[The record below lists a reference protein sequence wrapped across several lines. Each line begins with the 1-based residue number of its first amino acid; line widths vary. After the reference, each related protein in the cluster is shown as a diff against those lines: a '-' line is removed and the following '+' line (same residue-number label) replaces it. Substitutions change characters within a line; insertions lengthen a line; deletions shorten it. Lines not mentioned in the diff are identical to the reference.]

1 MRTAIKLM
9 IIVLVLASSNASF
22 AQNRT
27 YKDGS
32 VWSVSTI
39 KSETGQTVTYLN
51 SLKTTWKGIMDEAK
65 TQGLILSYKILSGT
79 SANPDDWDILLMVEY
94 KNLAAMEGN
103 EEKWDA
109 IQAKVV
115 GNEDAQGKL
124 RDNRV
129 KMRMIYGGKLLREV
143 VYK

>member
-1 MRTAIKLM
+1 M
-9 IIVLVLASSNASF
+9 
-22 AQNRT
+22 
-27 YKDGS
+27 
-32 VWSVSTI
+32 
-39 KSETGQTVTYLN
+39 
-51 SLKTTWKGIMDEAK
+51 KGVMDEAK

>member
-32 VWSVSTI
+32 IWSVSTI

-51 SLKTTWKGIMDEAK
+51 SLKTT
-65 TQGLILSYKILSGT
+65 
-79 SANPDDWDILLMVEY
+79 
-94 KNLAAMEGN
+94 
-103 EEKWDA
+103 
-109 IQAKVV
+109 
-115 GNEDAQGKL
+115 
-124 RDNRV
+124 
-129 KMRMIYGGKLLREV
+129 
-143 VYK
+143 

>member
-1 MRTAIKLM
+1 MRTTIKLI

-51 SLKTTWKGIMDEAK
+51 SLKTSWKGVMDEAK

>member
-1 MRTAIKLM
+1 MRTAIKL
-9 IIVLVLASSNASF
+9 IILVLVLASSNASF

-51 SLKTTWKGIMDEAK
+51 SLKTTWKGVMDEAK